1 MVQKVKSNDN
11 SEVARSHNEL
21 NLTRSMTADDF
32 SVILRHKS
40 KHASQ
45 TRNKQRRDR
54 VVSCPDEFYLSQ
66 ISSSA
71 DIKMIDL
78 RKICE
83 DGEQFLESRKSTSTI
98 KQSDDEIF
106 SLDED
111 DNHSKS
117 FDNFNNLEER
127 NIDPCTV
134 ERLASLFEADI
145 KQIVER
151 VLLLPDSD
159 FKYDMIHVSCSRLF
173 IVIYAQTF
181 P

>member
-1 MVQKVKSNDN
+1 MLQKVKTDDN
-11 SEVARSHNEL
+11 SVARSNNEL

-32 SVILRHKS
+32 TVILRHKS

-45 TRNKQRRDR
+45 TKNKQRRDR

-66 ISSSA
+66 ISSNA

-83 DGEQFLESRKSTSTI
+83 EGEQFLESRKSTLTI

-106 SLDED
+106 SLEEDE
-111 DNHSKS
+111 NHSKS
-117 FDNFNNLEER
+117 FDNFKDLEER

-134 ERLASLFEADI
+134 ERLAHLFEADI
-145 KQIVER
+145 QQIVET
-151 VLLLPDSD
+151 VMSLPDSD
-159 FKYDMIHVSCSRLF
+159 FKYDMIHVSCSKLF

>member
-1 MVQKVKSNDN
+1 MWQRQESC
-11 SEVARSHNEL
+11 
-21 NLTRSMTADDF
+21 NL
-32 SVILRHKS
+32 
-40 KHASQ
+40 
-45 TRNKQRRDR
+45 
-54 VVSCPDEFYLSQ
+54 LS
-66 ISSSA
+66 A
-71 DIKMIDL
+71 
-78 RKICE
+78 
-83 DGEQFLESRKSTSTI
+83 LESRKSTSTI

-117 FDNFNNLEER
+117 FDNFNHLEER

-159 FKYDMIHVSCSRLF
+159 FKYDMIHVSCSRLS